1 MTGSVCLCESVCKGA
16 DGLEV
21 APEIRET
28 SVSLSL
34 SLAGL
39 LAHRSKKLHLIRADR
54 VKRDGGW
61 VNVVASAKAH
71 SVSALAPGYT

>member
-1 MTGSVCLCESVCKGA
+1 MCLSVCMCVCESGCKGV

-34 SLAGL
+34 SLARL
-39 LAHRSKKLHLIRADR
+39 LAHHSKKLHLIRADR
-54 VKRDGGW
+54 VKQGVGG
-61 VNVVASAKAH
+61 
-71 SVSALAPGYT
+71 

>member
-1 MTGSVCLCESVCKGA
+1 MCVCLCESVCKGV

-34 SLAGL
+34 SLARL

-54 VKRDGGW
+54 VKRGGG
-61 VNVVASAKAH
+61 VNVVASTKAH
-71 SVSALAPGYT
+71 PVSDLAPGYT

>member
-1 MTGSVCLCESVCKGA
+1 M

-54 VKRDGGW
+54 VKRDGG
-61 VNVVASAKAH
+61 VNVVANAKAH

>member
-1 MTGSVCLCESVCKGA
+1 MCKGA

-28 SVSLSL
+28 SVRLSL

-39 LAHRSKKLHLIRADR
+39 LAHRSKKLHLIRTDR
-54 VKRDGGW
+54 VKRGGG
-61 VNVVASAKAH
+61 VNVVARAKAH
-71 SVSALAPGYT
+71 SVSALAPGDT

>member
-1 MTGSVCLCESVCKGA
+1 MCVCEGV

-34 SLAGL
+34 SLARL

-54 VKRDGGW
+54 VKRGGG
-61 VNVVASAKAH
+61 
-71 SVSALAPGYT
+71 LM